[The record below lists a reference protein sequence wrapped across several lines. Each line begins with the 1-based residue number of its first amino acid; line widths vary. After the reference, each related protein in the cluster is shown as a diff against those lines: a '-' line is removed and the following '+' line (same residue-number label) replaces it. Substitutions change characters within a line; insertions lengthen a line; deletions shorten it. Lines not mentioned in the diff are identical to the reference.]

1 MISVGLFNHS
11 AINIMKLAILFAIA
25 CLAPFARAG
34 GNEKGIAFLEENA
47 KKEGVIV
54 LPSGLQ

>member
-1 MISVGLFNHS
+1 
-11 AINIMKLAILFAIA
+11 MKLVVLFVLA
-25 CLAPFARAG
+25 CLSHFARAG
-34 GNEKGIAFLEENA
+34 GNEKGIAFLEANA